1 MTIIYNMMYGYG
13 TFGFFWMILF
23 WIAIIWFVV
32 WIIQQITK
40 NKESTQEILEKR
52 YAKGE
57 INKKQYLEIKKNLRR

>member
-23 WIAIIWFVV
+23 WIA
-32 WIIQQITK
+32 TK